1 MTTLGTM
8 ASDLEWTAAF
18 RRKSEDDQCAL
29 LEALLS
35 RASLSVLT
43 HVQDLMPS
51 LFQKDFGSELGM
63 ARRCYCV
70 WGRVGSKGRVC
81 VWGGG

>member
-1 MTTLGTM
+1 M

-51 LFQKDFGSELGM
+51 LFQKDFVSELGM

-70 WGRVGSKGRVC
+70 
-81 VWGGG
+81 